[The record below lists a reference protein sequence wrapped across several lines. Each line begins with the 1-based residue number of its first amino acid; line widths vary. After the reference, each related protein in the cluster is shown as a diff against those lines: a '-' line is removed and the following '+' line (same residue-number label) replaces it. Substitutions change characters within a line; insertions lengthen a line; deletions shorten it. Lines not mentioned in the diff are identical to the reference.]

1 MRSRK
6 QESEGQAVTNQ
17 ENSSMTLPKNIRQ
30 IGTFG
35 DKYRIYIEDFVYT
48 YVHRFLHQRKRADVV
63 LAAVLLGKSS
73 VCGEQEYIFISGA
86 QKVDFDIPEQEN
98 REHGSEEQESRERG
112 SEEQERDRPN
122 QQNQNYGSADAVF
135 ARQEEFWDRV
145 YQRIKNS
152 FDHLDILGWYFNL
165 DGSNLEVNTQLQQ
178 FFESTYKKGSRF
190 LYYEDSLEQID
201 AFFVQEQHRLQRLTG
216 YAVYYEKNPQMQQ
229 FMMEEK
235 ERMTPRPLRESYLA
249 EQHGDEVVQ
258 NYRAIMNKLN
268 EKPKKTRLQPV
279 VFAAGAA
286 VLVIVAATA
295 VTQIGN
301 YQNLKVLQQTMQALS
316 GSANQEEALSA
327 EEEDAGTNDDRTEEA
342 GSDDIT
348 ETSAADGSGTGSDG
362 GSDGGSNEESSIS
375 SEDGTPD
382 VSEEGSS
389 GVSAGDN
396 TASSEG
402 DALSEEESTGEDS
415 VSGAGTSVQAASNDD
430 STAAQSSTSGYY
442 TVQSGDSLL
451 SISQSVYNTTEKVE
465 EICALN
471 GIEDMN
477 MIYAGQTLLL
487 P

>member
-1 MRSRK
+1 
-6 QESEGQAVTNQ
+6 
-17 ENSSMTLPKNIRQ
+17 IRQ
-30 IGTFG
+30 IGTSG

-48 YVHRFLHQRKRADVV
+48 YVHRFLHQRKQADVV

-73 VCGEQEYIFISGA
+73 VWGEQEYIFISGA

-98 REHGSEEQESRERG
+98 REHESEEQE
-112 SEEQERDRPN
+112 QDRPD
-122 QQNQNYGSADAVF
+122 QRNQNYGSADAVF

-152 FDHLDILGWYFNL
+152 FDNLDILGWYFNL
-165 DGSNLEVNTQLQQ
+165 DGSSLEVNTQLQQ

-229 FMMEEK
+229 FMMDER
-235 ERMTPRPLRESYLA
+235 ERMTPRPLRENYLA

-268 EKPKKTRLQPV
+268 EKPKKNRLQPLV
-279 VFAAGAA
+279 YAAGAA

-316 GSANQEEALSA
+316 GSASEEEESSADKEGAESDDDTA
-327 EEEDAGTNDDRTEEA
+327 EEVGSSDTTETAEADGSGA
-342 GSDDIT
+342 GSDD
-348 ETSAADGSGTGSDG
+348 GSDDALNEG
-362 GSDGGSNEESSIS
+362 GGTL
-375 SEDGTPD
+375 SEDGTIG

-389 GVSAGDN
+389 GVSAGNN

-402 DALSEEESTGEDS
+402 SALSDEESIAEDS
-415 VSGAGTSVQAASNDD
+415 VSEAGTSVQTAAGDG
-430 STAAQSSTSGYY
+430 STAAQNSTSGYY
-442 TVQSGDSLL
+442 TVQAGDSLL
-451 SISQSVYNTTEKVE
+451 SISQSIYNTSEKVE

-471 GIEDMN
+471 GIEDMD
-477 MIYAGQTLLL
+477 MIYVGQTLLL

>member
-1 MRSRK
+1 M
-6 QESEGQAVTNQ
+6 
-17 ENSSMTLPKNIRQ
+17 
-30 IGTFG
+30 
-35 DKYRIYIEDFVYT
+35 
-48 YVHRFLHQRKRADVV
+48 
-63 LAAVLLGKSS
+63 
-73 VCGEQEYIFISGA
+73 
-86 QKVDFDIPEQEN
+86 
-98 REHGSEEQESRERG
+98 
-112 SEEQERDRPN
+112 
-122 QQNQNYGSADAVF
+122 
-135 ARQEEFWDRV
+135 
-145 YQRIKNS
+145 
-152 FDHLDILGWYFNL
+152 
-165 DGSNLEVNTQLQQ
+165 
-178 FFESTYKKGSRF
+178 
-190 LYYEDSLEQID
+190 EQID

-235 ERMTPRPLRESYLA
+235 ERMTPRPLRDSYLA

-268 EKPKKTRLQPV
+268 EKPKKNRLQPV